1 MPVFFVTASARR
13 RDWIGNTSRW
23 NSVCSRRMKCVS
35 PMHGACRH
43 GEEVVVACMPMPEG
57 HSQDRPSSTRGQS
70 QHVEAKSK
78 PSRVATSVTAPPS
91 GGKLS
96 VTMRTHKRFYFMRM
110 VAKDG
115 SVLGRGIMRK
125 ERWMVFGHSLGRGFC
140 DHAITFYGLSLPPT
154 DTCSQD
160 FCCFSKLLFKSTF
173 LAFQ

>member
-43 GEEVVVACMPMPEG
+43 GGEVVVACMPMPGG

-78 PSRVATSVTAPPS
+78 PSRVATAVTTPPS
-91 GGKLS
+91 GENS
-96 VTMRTHKRFYFMRM
+96 VTMRTHKRFCFTRM
-110 VAKDG
+110 VAKYG
-115 SVLGRGIMRK
+115 NVLRRGIMRK
-125 ERWMVFGHSLGRGFC
+125 ERWMVFSHSLGWG
-140 DHAITFYGLSLPPT
+140 
-154 DTCSQD
+154 
-160 FCCFSKLLFKSTF
+160 
-173 LAFQ
+173 